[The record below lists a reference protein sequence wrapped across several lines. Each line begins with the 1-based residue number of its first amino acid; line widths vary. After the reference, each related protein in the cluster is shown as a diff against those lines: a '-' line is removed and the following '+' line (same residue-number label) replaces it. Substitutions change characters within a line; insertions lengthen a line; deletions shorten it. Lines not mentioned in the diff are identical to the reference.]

1 MLAPA
6 ALSILMTTFREGR
19 ERNLALGVWG
29 AVSGSGAAAGVLLGG
44 VLVGSLGWSWIFFI
58 NVPVGALVLLA
69 TPWLL
74 RESRGGLAHRHFDAA
89 GAFSI
94 TSGLMLLVY
103 ALTYASQHGWSST
116 RTIVSLAASGVLL
129 AGFIGIE
136 LRSPAPLLP
145 LRIFRLRTL
154 AGSNLA
160 SLLTS
165 ASLFS
170 QFFLLTLY
178 MQQVLHYSA
187 MQTGA
192 AYLAFAL
199 SVVVFSG
206 FAQALVTRVGI
217 RAVMP
222 IGLAFSALSLVAY
235 TRVPVHGFMRLSGIC
250 SRHCSSAASASRSCS
265 CRCPSVR
272 SRAWESDAGVAS
284 GLFNTGQQIGGAIG
298 VAVATTVATTAT
310 SHYVSSHVGATAFGP
325 ECPDARLPGRVLRAR
340 GVRHRLR
347 GRGLHAARTAS
358 ARGARELDA
367 VLRGGG
373 MSRRLDGG
381 SQERRW
387 RLCRRRSDSWPTGDG
402 DELLEQED
410 HRAASHA
417 RRSSASRELAAS
429 AGSR

>member
-1 MLAPA
+1 
-6 ALSILMTTFREGR
+6 
-19 ERNLALGVWG
+19 
-29 AVSGSGAAAGVLLGG
+29 
-44 VLVGSLGWSWIFFI
+44 
-58 NVPVGALVLLA
+58 
-69 TPWLL
+69 
-74 RESRGGLAHRHFDAA
+74 
-89 GAFSI
+89 
-94 TSGLMLLVY
+94 MLLVY

-235 TRVPVHGFMRLSGIC
+235 TRVPVHGHYFWDLFPALLVGGI
-250 SRHCSSAASASRSCS
+250 SLAFVFVPMSIGALEG
-265 CRCPSVR
+265 VG
-272 SRAWESDAGVAS
+272 ESDAGVAS

-325 ECPDARLPGRVLRAR
+325 NALTHGFQVAFYVL
-340 GVRHRLR
+340 
-347 GRGLHAARTAS
+347 AAFAIAS
-358 ARGARELDA
+358 AVAAYTLLEP
-367 VLRGGG
+367 
-373 MSRRLDGG
+373 RRR
-381 SQERRW
+381 QERE
-387 RLCRRRSDSWPTGDG
+387 
-402 DELLEQED
+402 ELTPSFEE
-410 HRAASHA
+410 AA
-417 RRSSASRELAAS
+417 
-429 AGSR
+429 